1 MNMNETI
8 FKTIYKTVGDYLPN
22 AKRNDVLVFGGNGLL
37 CGNAKFNSTLKY
49 NTCRLVEAHQNELI
63 VRRYRARNL
72 SRLPDCA
79 YNQRVAVLSKKE
91 FKDLRTTLEHVYLA
105 HWERDSVMNLEEAKK
120 IVGNLPKGAIKKMVT
135 ALSIGSWSNTPEE
148 NERLVAAKLVLKGDQ
163 NE

>member
-22 AKRNDVLVFGGNGLL
+22 AKRNDVLVFGGKGLL
-37 CGNAKFNSTLKY
+37 CDNAKFNSTLKY

-72 SRLPDCA
+72 SHLPD
-79 YNQRVAVLSKKE
+79 YNYDQRVAVLSKKE
-91 FKDLRTTLEHVYLA
+91 FKNLRTTLEHVYLA
-105 HWERDSVMNLEEAKK
+105 HRERECVMNLKEAKK

-148 NERLVAAKLVLKGDQ
+148 NERLVAAKLVLKGEQ
-163 NE
+163 K